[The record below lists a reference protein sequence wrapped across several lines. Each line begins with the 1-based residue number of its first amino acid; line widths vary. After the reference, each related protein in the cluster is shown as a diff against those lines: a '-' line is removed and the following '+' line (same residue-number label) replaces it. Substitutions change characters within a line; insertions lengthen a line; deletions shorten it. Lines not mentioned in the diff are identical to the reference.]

1 MDQSSGGPP
10 DHLMFLL
17 HWCILLIGTS
27 WNRMVTFRAALSIEG
42 SVADTLVAGPQVHAV
57 APPTTR
63 VWRTP
68 VRLDAPQL
76 VQMVLREGSG

>member
-1 MDQSSGGPP
+1 
-10 DHLMFLL
+10 
-17 HWCILLIGTS
+17 
-27 WNRMVTFRAALSIEG
+27 MVTFRAALSIEG